1 MGIAQLK
8 SDMQGAPL
16 SKKVGLALVRR
27 SFLPRAIGLGV
38 GFFCVAAVLREQGAA
53 LWLWAVLVA
62 HCYLW
67 PLLALRLAQRA
78 EAPLRV
84 ERRQVL
90 LDSLMGGF
98 WIATIQFNVLPTVM
112 MLSMLAMNNTAAGG
126 ARMVGL
132 GLGAQVVGMGLAVLL
147 FGFGWQPLTSQTVIY
162 ACIPMLVVHPLTIGL
177 VLYQLAVQLGRSKR
191 ALRHLSRTDSLTQL
205 FNRGYWK
212 ECLGQEFERC
222 RQMAVPACLV
232 LIDVDHFK
240 HANDRHG
247 HVAGDSVL
255 REVGECISRNLRG
268 ADTAGRYGGDEFC
281 VLLPRATP
289 AQAYEVLERVRAA
302 VSALRFVE
310 AEDLQVSLSI
320 GIAGYSQ
327 ALADTTAWLNAADAA
342 LYQAKNQGRN
352 CIVLADTPP
361 AEALVAQPG

>member
-1 MGIAQLK
+1 MK
-8 SDMQGAPL
+8 SGTQGTPL
-16 SKKVGLALVRR
+16 SKQAGLALARR

-38 GFFCVAAVLREQGAA
+38 GFFCVAAVLHEQGAP

-67 PLLALRLAQRA
+67 PLLALQLAQHA
-78 EAPLRV
+78 EKPLHV

-90 LDSLMGGF
+90 MDSLMGGF

-126 ARMVGL
+126 ARLVGW
-132 GLGAQVVGMGLAVLL
+132 GLCLQVLGMGLAVLL

-162 ACIPMLVVHPLTIGL
+162 ACIPMLVLHPLTIGL

-191 ALRHLSRTDSLTQL
+191 ALRDLSRTDSLTQL

-212 ECLGQEFERC
+212 ECLGLEFERC
-222 RQMAVPACLV
+222 RQMATPACLV

-320 GIAGYSQ
+320 GIAGYSP

-342 LYQAKNQGRN
+342 LYQAKHQGRN
-352 CIVLADTPP
+352 CIVLADTLPM
-361 AEALVAQPG
+361 ESSVAQPV

>member
-1 MGIAQLK
+1 MK
-8 SDMQGAPL
+8 SGTQGTPL
-16 SKKVGLALVRR
+16 SKQAGLALARR

-38 GFFCVAAVLREQGAA
+38 GFFCVAAVLHEQGAP

-67 PLLALRLAQRA
+67 PLLALQLAQHA
-78 EAPLRV
+78 EKPLQV

-90 LDSLMGGF
+90 MDSLMGGF

-126 ARMVGL
+126 ARLVGW
-132 GLGAQVVGMGLAVLL
+132 GLPVLAVLL

-162 ACIPMLVVHPLTIGL
+162 ACIPMLVLHPLTIGL

-191 ALRHLSRTDSLTQL
+191 ALRDLSRTDSLTQL

-212 ECLGQEFERC
+212 ECLALEFERC
-222 RQMAVPACLV
+222 RQMATPACLV

-310 AEDLQVSLSI
+310 AEELQVSLSI
-320 GIAGYSQ
+320 GIAGYSP

-342 LYQAKNQGRN
+342 LYQAKHQGRN
-352 CIVLADTPP
+352 CIVLADTLPM
-361 AEALVAQPG
+361 ESSVAQPV